1 MYSQEIWKEL
11 ESGKYLN
18 HIDIKLTLN
27 ILKLLNAS
35 WLTDLYN
42 NLISQKET
50 EIIFND
56 WHSSGKTEAI
66 VKGTNDLE
74 NLDPFV
80 SVDWLEHHDTIECL
94 QVYNCLQASKESI
107 AHFVTQKEVLA
118 TEESDDEWEYDDA
131 TNIFE
136 ILDDEIDNEERK
148 CTHFS
153 SPPLTLFG
161 KNEFRYSKSEFH
173 VSLNSTYNFA

>member
-1 MYSQEIWKEL
+1 M

-74 NLDPFV
+74 NLDPVV
-80 SVDWLEHHDTIECL
+80 SVDWLEHHDPIECL
-94 QVYNCLQASKESI
+94 QV
-107 AHFVTQKEVLA
+107 
-118 TEESDDEWEYDDA
+118 
-131 TNIFE
+131 
-136 ILDDEIDNEERK
+136 
-148 CTHFS
+148 
-153 SPPLTLFG
+153 
-161 KNEFRYSKSEFH
+161 
-173 VSLNSTYNFA
+173 